1 MSRRMSTSERANSA
15 ENYIENRDEV
25 HSNTLS
31 KQRSEINNVLRMSVK
46 NKSGDPST
54 GLTDIG
60 L

>member
-1 MSRRMSTSERANSA
+1 MSASERANSA
-15 ENYIENRDEV
+15 ENYIENRDEM

-31 KQRSEINNVLRMSVK
+31 KQRSEINNVLRKSVENK
-46 NKSGDPST
+46 NGDPST